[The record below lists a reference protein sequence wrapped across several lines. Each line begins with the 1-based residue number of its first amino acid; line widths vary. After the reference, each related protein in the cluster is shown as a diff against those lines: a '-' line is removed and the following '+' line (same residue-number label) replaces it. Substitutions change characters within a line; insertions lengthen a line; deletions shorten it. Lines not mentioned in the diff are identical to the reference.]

1 MCVIFEPRP
10 SSAGELPACK
20 AKSAGM
26 ATGIMHTRRK
36 ADCRAGAGDRS
47 PGWSA
52 ARSGTARPAPTPF
65 PDCAE
70 PVIGRRFASTRW
82 LHPGDGALV
91 ARRAK
96 HPRGRQAARAKIF
109 HFTEIRK
116 WRMCRPSRLILE
128 GRSCVVTVA
137 SRACGGR
144 DSVGRERSRAGRIAL
159 REPRT
164 SCRMS
169 GAVRFVSSVSF
180 RLRRQGRENCGEMA
194 GRAYGKTVWSWPS
207 LLRSSALRMRQSR
220 QPARCR

>member
-52 ARSGTARPAPTPF
+52 ARSGTARPALTPF

-82 LHPGDGALV
+82 LHPGDGVSLPDGQNTREGV
-91 ARRAK
+91 K
-96 HPRGRQAARAKIF
+96 PRGRKYSTLPKFGIGVCVAHPGSPRGAIL
-109 HFTEIRK
+109 
-116 WRMCRPSRLILE
+116 CRHV
-128 GRSCVVTVA
+128 SCVA

-144 DSVGRERSRAGRIAL
+144 DSVGRERLRAGRIAL

-180 RLRRQGRENCGEMA
+180 RLRRQGWKNCGEMA
-194 GRAYGKTVWSWPS
+194 GRAYGKTVWSFPQA
-207 LLRSSALRMRQSR
+207 LFSAG
-220 QPARCR
+220 

>member
-1 MCVIFEPRP
+1 MCGIFEPRP

-109 HFTEIRK
+109 HFTEIRN
-116 WRMCRPSRLILE
+116 WRMCCPSRLTKRGDLVSS
-128 GRSCVVTVA
+128 RFA

-144 DSVGRERSRAGRIAL
+144 GSVGRERLRAGRIAL

-180 RLRRQGRENCGEMA
+180 RLRRQGWKNCGEMA
-194 GRAYGKTVWSWPS
+194 GRAYGKTVWSFPQA
-207 LLRSSALRMRQSR
+207 LFSAG
-220 QPARCR
+220 

>member
-1 MCVIFEPRP
+1 
-10 SSAGELPACK
+10 
-20 AKSAGM
+20 
-26 ATGIMHTRRK
+26 MHTRRK

-109 HFTEIRK
+109 HFTEIRN
-116 WRMCRPSRLILE
+116 WRMCRPSRLTKRGDLV
-128 GRSCVVTVA
+128 SSL
-137 SRACGGR
+137 SRAGLR
-144 DSVGRERSRAGRIAL
+144 WTRQRWARKVRAGRIAL
-159 REPRT
+159 REPKA

-180 RLRRQGRENCGEMA
+180 RLRRQGWKNCGKMA